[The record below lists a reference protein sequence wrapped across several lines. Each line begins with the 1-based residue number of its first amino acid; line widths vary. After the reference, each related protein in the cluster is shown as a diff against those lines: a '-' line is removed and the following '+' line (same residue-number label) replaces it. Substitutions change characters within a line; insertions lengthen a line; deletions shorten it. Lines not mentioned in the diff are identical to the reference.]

1 MRTICNADFFL
12 LGFNDHFH
20 VKPTNHNKLNLMSF
34 SIEKV
39 KSHAIIYLQAVSDLW
54 HNAKTQSNEIN
65 LLTCL
70 SSMWPFYI
78 CDFMVVRCLRFI
90 YSYFAPLKRQERS
103 GRRLFIFPLYWQI
116 KAEPIFCSENV
127 NISSHKFVNH
137 FAKVRFI
144 LGPISINMKRKNSLL
159 P

>member
-1 MRTICNADFFL
+1 MRIFS
-12 LGFNDHFH
+12 LGFQRSFSRQTA
-20 VKPTNHNKLNLMSF
+20 TNHNKLNLMSF

-78 CDFMVVRCLRFI
+78 CDCMVLRCLRFI

-103 GRRLFIFPLYWQI
+103 GRRRFIFPPYWQM
-116 KAEPIFCSENV
+116 KSERFCCSENV
-127 NISSHKFVNH
+127 SISSHKFVNH